1 MVEIPGAGDEL
12 PVPVGGRVV
21 VGVDDSPGALHAL
34 RWALEE
40 AARRGATLEVVHAWE
55 PPLAFGPV
63 DLGPIP
69 VPDDGERQAA
79 ARAVLEGVVARALEV
94 PGPRPPELDRVL
106 VADGPASAVLDRS
119 RDADLLVLGRRG
131 RGGFAGL
138 LLGSVSHQCITHA
151 RCPVVVVP
159 PPGRAR

>member
-1 MVEIPGAGDEL
+1 MAEIPGAGEEGA
-12 PVPVGGRVV
+12 VPVGGRVV

-34 RWALEE
+34 RWALGD

-69 VPDDGERQAA
+69 VPDDGEREAA
-79 ARAVLEGVVARALEV
+79 ARAVLEAVVAKALEE

-106 VADGPASAVLDRS
+106 VADASAPALLERS
-119 RDADLLVLGRRG
+119 RGADLLVLGRRG
-131 RGGFAGL
+131 RGGFTGL

-151 RCPVVVVP
+151 TCPVVVVP
-159 PPGRAR
+159 RPRTR